1 MLQRSGEPHDVR
13 RAARAGKPLPAAA
26 RVVLLEVI
34 GPPVASSSRQD
45 HWKLAM
51 AAHVSL

>member
-1 MLQRSGEPHDVR
+1 MWSAY
-13 RAARAGKPLPAAA
+13 RAS
-26 RVVLLEVI
+26 
-34 GPPVASSSRQD
+34 PVASSSRQD